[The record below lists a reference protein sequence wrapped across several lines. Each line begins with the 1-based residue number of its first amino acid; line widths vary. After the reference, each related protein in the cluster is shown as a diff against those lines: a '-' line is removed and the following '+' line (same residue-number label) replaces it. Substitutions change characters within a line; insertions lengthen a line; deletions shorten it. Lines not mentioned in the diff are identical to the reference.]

1 MINNMSP
8 VIIIMTTLVI
18 CSAIYF
24 LWYRKKQSEF
34 ENAEKNNTEEYY
46 NNNLSPSLNK
56 LLKEK
61 NIRVDD
67 YNIINNIIS
76 SRNKSVELTEDN
88 STNLSDLELNTNEK
102 EEITKELD
110 QLP

>member
-8 VIIIMTTLVI
+8 AIIILTTIVI

-24 LWYRKKQSEF
+24 LWYRRKQSEF
-34 ENAEKNNTEEYY
+34 EQADKNNTDEY

-61 NIRVDD
+61 NIRVND

-76 SRNKSVELTEDN
+76 SRNKPVELTEDN

-102 EEITKELD
+102 EEITKELE